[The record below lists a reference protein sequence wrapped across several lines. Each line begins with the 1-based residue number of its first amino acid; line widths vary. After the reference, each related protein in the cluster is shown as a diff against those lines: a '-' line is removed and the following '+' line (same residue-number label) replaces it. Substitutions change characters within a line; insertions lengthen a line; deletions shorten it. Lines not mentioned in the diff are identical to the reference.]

1 MGRLIDSPDN
11 SEIQSAS
18 PASTWRSRVT
28 QIPAIN
34 RGLTFAR
41 RAGPYVFGAL
51 AAFVGLALYNQ
62 VFPPPAPLTTDEVN
76 DAVAAAMASATP
88 PPAQSAL
95 VYAAIRPS
103 LVLIQT
109 QGSGDEHT
117 GNSLGS
123 GVVVDLTGAIL
134 TSLHVVDDAQS
145 ITVTFADGTQSAA
158 QIVVEQP
165 EIDIAVLQALTPP
178 AQIVPA
184 VLGNPNALNV
194 GDDAYV
200 VGNPFGL
207 YSSMSAGVV
216 SGFDRIFEPEG
227 SVAIEGLIQVDAAI
241 NPGNSGGPLLNR
253 AGQVVGIVTGIIN
266 PTEQEVFIGIG
277 FAVPITVAGGAAGLP
292 PY

>member
-1 MGRLIDSPDN
+1 MGRLLNSPDN
-11 SEIQSAS
+11 SETESAS
-18 PASTWRSRVT
+18 FASTWRSRVT
-28 QIPAIN
+28 QIPAFN
-34 RGLTFAR
+34 RGLLFAR
-41 RAGPYVFGAL
+41 RAAPYVLGAL
-51 AAFVGLALYNQ
+51 AAFAGVALFNQ
-62 VFPPPAPLTTDEVN
+62 VFPPPAPLTTNEVN

-95 VYAAIRPS
+95 VYATIRPS

-109 QGSGDEHT
+109 QGAGDEHT

-134 TSLHVVDDAQS
+134 TSLHVVEDAQA

-216 SGFDRIFEPEG
+216 SGFDRVFEPEG
-227 SVAIEGLIQVDAAI
+227 SLAIEGLIQVDAAI

-253 AGQVVGIVTGIIN
+253 A
-266 PTEQEVFIGIG
+266 
-277 FAVPITVAGGAAGLP
+277 
-292 PY
+292 